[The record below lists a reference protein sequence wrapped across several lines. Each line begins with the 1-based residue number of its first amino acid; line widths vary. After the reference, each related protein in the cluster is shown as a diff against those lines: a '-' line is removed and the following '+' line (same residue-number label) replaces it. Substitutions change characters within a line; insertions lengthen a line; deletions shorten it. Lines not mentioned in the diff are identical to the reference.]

1 MALTPEETIV
11 RSEIDIDAPA
21 ALVFAL
27 LTNLRD
33 YPRWNPFTPKAVSTL
48 ELGAPIDMQVRLLP
62 YYTKAQREFVTEL
75 SPLRRRVAWGM
86 HMGRPDWG
94 RGHRTQ
100 EVVVVDSERCRYV
113 CEDNIG
119 GQLRPLI
126 IRFFGGA
133 MQRGFD
139 DVGRALKAEAE
150 RLVAQQGEHAVH
162 P

>member
-1 MALTPEETIV
+1 MPQTPEETIV
-11 RSEIDIDAPA
+11 RSEIEIDAPA
-21 ALVFAL
+21 ALVFSL
-27 LTNLRD
+27 ITDLER
-33 YPRWNPFTPKAVSTL
+33 YPRWNPFTPTAVSTL
-48 ELGAPIDMQVRLLP
+48 ALGAPIDMKVRLLP

-75 SPLRRRVAWGM
+75 SPPRRRVAWGM
-86 HMGRPDWG
+86 HMGRAEWG

-100 EVVVVDSERCRYV
+100 EVVVLDEGRCRYV

-119 GQLRPLI
+119 GRLRPLI

-150 RLVAQQGEHAVH
+150 KMVAERRATHG
-162 P
+162 

>member
-1 MALTPEETIV
+1 MAQTPEETII
-11 RSEIDIDAPA
+11 RSEIEIDAPA

-27 LTNLRD
+27 ITDLPR
-33 YPRWNPFTPKAVSTL
+33 YPVWNPFTPKAVSTL
-48 ELGAPIDMQVRLLP
+48 ERGAPIDMTVRLLP
-62 YYTKAQREFVTEL
+62 YYSKEQREFVTEL

-86 HMGRPDWG
+86 HMGHAERG

-100 EVVVVDSERCRYV
+100 EVVVLDERRCRYV

-119 GQLRPLI
+119 GRLGPLI

-139 DVGRALKAEAE
+139 DVGRALKNEAE
-150 RLVAQQGEHAVH
+150 RMVAEGRSR
-162 P
+162 

>member
-1 MALTPEETIV
+1 MPQTPEETIV
-11 RSEIDIDAPA
+11 RSVTDIDAPA
-21 ALVFAL
+21 ELVFAL
-27 LTNLRD
+27 LTDLPGYRD
-33 YPRWNPFTPKAVSTL
+33 WNPFTPVAVSTL

-75 SPLRRRVAWGM
+75 SAARRRVAWGM
-86 HMGRPDWG
+86 HMGRPEWG

-100 EVVVVDSERCRYV
+100 EVVALGEGRCRYV

-119 GQLRPLI
+119 GLLRPVI

-150 RLVAQQGEHAVH
+150 RRVAAAR
-162 P
+162 